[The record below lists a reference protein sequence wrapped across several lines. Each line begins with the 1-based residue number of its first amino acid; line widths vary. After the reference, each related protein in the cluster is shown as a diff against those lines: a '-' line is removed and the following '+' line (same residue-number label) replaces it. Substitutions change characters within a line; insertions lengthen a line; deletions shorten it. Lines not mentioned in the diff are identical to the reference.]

1 METKKNYCI
10 NCMFLGESGVGKTSI
25 IRRLIGQGFEV
36 NMLPTTAIEKYFF
49 KEIKCLNDKD
59 SEITIKIL
67 DTAGQERYHS
77 TCKGVVQKADIII
90 FVRDNIKENFDYW
103 FGFVKDII
111 DISSKKVI
119 YCLNK
124 TDLISE
130 KEKEKIFDELQDINV
145 KKEHKAAVQC
155 VSSKSSDGIFNLKS
169 LIKEKSREIISNE
182 LQRNRYN
189 INIILIGG
197 VAVGKSSLIERI
209 INDHYE
215 LDSQAPTFYTD
226 IKQAK
231 VDLKNHSSINF
242 KYFDVSG
249 QENNIHTWI
258 HYLDNVDIIIF
269 VNNKDSIKINT
280 SKIEKRVLLSDK
292 KVICCLNKKDLISDA
307 ENEQILKSFK
317 EANDKLIK
325 YPILSVSAK
334 TSDGIEELKSQILKY
349 SLDII
354 EVKKNELKNQNY
366 SSSIE
371 RRESSFN
378 LEPSIKKNKNFK
390 DKDKS
395 CSC

>member
-1 METKKNYCI
+1 M
-10 NCMFLGESGVGKTSI
+10 
-25 IRRLIGQGFEV
+25 
-36 NMLPTTAIEKYFF
+36 
-49 KEIKCLNDKD
+49 
-59 SEITIKIL
+59 
-67 DTAGQERYHS
+67 
-77 TCKGVVQKADIII
+77 
-90 FVRDNIKENFDYW
+90 
-103 FGFVKDII
+103 
-111 DISSKKVI
+111 
-119 YCLNK
+119 
-124 TDLISE
+124 
-130 KEKEKIFDELQDINV
+130 QDINI
-145 KKEHKAAVQC
+145 KKEHKATVQC

-182 LQRNRYN
+182 SQRNRYN

-209 INDHYE
+209 INDYFE
-215 LDSQAPTFYTD
+215 SDSHAPTFFTD
-226 IKQAK
+226 IKHTK

-334 TSDGIEELKSQILKY
+334 T
-349 SLDII
+349 
-354 EVKKNELKNQNY
+354 
-366 SSSIE
+366 
-371 RRESSFN
+371 
-378 LEPSIKKNKNFK
+378 
-390 DKDKS
+390 
-395 CSC
+395 